1 MLIRKKIVQV
11 ILVLGWL
18 VWSLPVF
25 AAGGHEA
32 KSGEHPG
39 KQGSSHGGHLEAN
52 TEGIVENMELKE
64 NTVVMD
70 MVVAK
75 VRQKI
80 SLHIFEKG
88 WMPMAVK

>member
-1 MLIRKKIVQV
+1 MKHNPVSIRVNKGAVMGDR
-11 ILVLGWL
+11 LG
-18 VWSLPVF
+18 
-25 AAGGHEA
+25 
-32 KSGEHPG
+32 
-39 KQGSSHGGHLEAN
+39 AN
-52 TEGIVENMELKE
+52 TEGIVEVMEPKE

-88 WMPMAVK
+88 WMPMVVK